1 MKNIA
6 LLGSTGS
13 IGRQTLEIVSAHR
26 EEFSVRLL
34 TCNRNIDLLAKQIME
49 FKPEYAVV
57 CDRAAFENILKENIK
72 VKLLYGDKGILEAL
86 ESIDLDIVV
95 NALVGISGMTPT
107 RRSIELGA
115 DVALANKETLVT
127 AGKLIMADAAK
138 MDVEI
143 LPVDSEHNAILQCLN
158 GEKKEY
164 LKNLILTASGGPFRG
179 MSNNELEKV
188 TIADALAHPNWKMG
202 KKITIDSATMM
213 NKGFEVLEAKWLFG
227 VDFDKIKVVVHRQSI
242 VHSMVEFEDGSVIA
256 QMSNPD
262 MKLPIGYVLFKGE
275 RRPLGLSPL
284 NLSKIGTLT
293 FEEPDMEAFPC
304 LGYVYE
310 SGRIGGTYP
319 VALNAANEVL
329 VDAFLSGAIGFT
341 DIQNNIR
348 DILDTHKS
356 IKNPDY
362 ESIIETDHM
371 TRKLITDKLRN
382 R

>member
-34 TCNRNIDLLAKQIME
+34 TCNRNIKLLSKQIME

-57 CDRAAFENILKENIK
+57 CDRAAFENISKENIK

-86 ESIDLDIVV
+86 GSIDLDIVV

-164 LKNLILTASGGPFRG
+164 LKNLILTASGGPFWG
-179 MSNNELEKV
+179 MSSNELEKV

-284 NLSKIGTLT
+284 DLSKIGTLT
-293 FEEPDMEAFPC
+293 FEEPDMEVFPC
-304 LGYVYE
+304 LGYAYE

-362 ESIIETDHM
+362 ESIIETDHI
-371 TRKLITDKLRN
+371 TRKLMTDKLRN

>member
-227 VDFDKIKVVVHRQSI
+227 VDFDKIKVVVHHQSI

-293 FEEPDMEAFPC
+293 FEEPDMEVFPC
-304 LGYVYE
+304 LGYAYE

-371 TRKLITDKLRN
+371 TRKLMTDKLRN